1 MIFNREPYT
10 RKRSHVSQGFKAA
23 KPFIINLN
31 VMKKDIEIPKGCTKL
46 QIDIE
51 GGCMTVYYESKIN
64 DRMFD
69 CPETGDTEE
78 RPGIGDFA
86 IFWNKEF
93 KDRAVCA
100 NLVEM
105 KLGGYQ
111 ASDKYVY
118 DEAIK
123 FRNYDQYLKVKGIY
137 GED

>member
-1 MIFNREPYT
+1 
-10 RKRSHVSQGFKAA
+10 
-23 KPFIINLN
+23 
-31 VMKKDIEIPKGCTKL
+31 MKKDIEIPKGCTKL

-51 GGCMTVYYESKIN
+51 GGCMTVYNESKIN
-64 DRMFD
+64 DRLFD

-93 KDRAVCA
+93 RDRAVCA

-105 KLGGYQ
+105 KRSEYE

-118 DEAIK
+118 DEAVK